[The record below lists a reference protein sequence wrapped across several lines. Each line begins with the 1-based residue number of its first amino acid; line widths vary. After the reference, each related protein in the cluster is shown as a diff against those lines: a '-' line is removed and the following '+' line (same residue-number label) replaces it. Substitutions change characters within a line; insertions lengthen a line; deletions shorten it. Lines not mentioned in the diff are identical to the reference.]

1 MMRFWLCLC
10 VTALF
15 AGSAMAHPHVWVD
28 SQYRV
33 TVDQAKIDKLEAT
46 WELDLFTST
55 SLIAEYDVDG
65 DGELTGQEK
74 LDMIDVLKSFENYG
88 FFIKMKQDGADL
100 LPEQVHVADVRIRDQ
115 MLWIRLAIDLPS
127 PVNLETST
135 LSLAFGDDELYFA
148 MEPLEEGLV
157 RLSGALSEVC
167 TPVEREA
174 TETSVAVWVDLTCQP

>member
-1 MMRFWLCLC
+1 MRFWLSCCLMMMSG
-10 VTALF
+10 VAL
-15 AGSAMAHPHVWVD
+15 AHPHVWVD

-33 TVDQAKIDKLEAT
+33 DVDQANINRLEAT

-65 DGELTGQEK
+65 DGEFTGQEK
-74 LDMIDVLKSFENYG
+74 LDMIEVLKSFENYG

-100 LPEQVHVADVRIRDQ
+100 VPEQVHVVDVRIRDQ
-115 MLWIRLAIDLPS
+115 MLWIRLGIALPA

-157 RLSGALSEVC
+157 RLSGALSEAC

-174 TETSVAVWVDLTCQP
+174 TETSVAVWVDLTCRS